1 MSKFAQ
7 MLNLTLTG
15 QERAAR
21 SVMRFA
27 TPRTDVSDRSGPYGV
42 ERQYRLEVKLSTKF
56 WVSAEG
62 VENMPN
68 VTEMAVATMRRSM
81 IEEMFGEFR
90 PLLYQLHEALYGEDL
105 MQARELLTRLENEM
119 LGATP

>member
-1 MSKFAQ
+1 MSKFAK

-27 TPRTDVSDRSGPYGV
+27 DPSLDVTTKRDAFGVDRH
-42 ERQYRLEVKLSTKF
+42 YRLEVKLQTEF
-56 WVSAEG
+56 WLPAALLRNDDTALER
-62 VENMPN
+62 
-68 VTEMAVATMRRSM
+68 ATATLRRSM